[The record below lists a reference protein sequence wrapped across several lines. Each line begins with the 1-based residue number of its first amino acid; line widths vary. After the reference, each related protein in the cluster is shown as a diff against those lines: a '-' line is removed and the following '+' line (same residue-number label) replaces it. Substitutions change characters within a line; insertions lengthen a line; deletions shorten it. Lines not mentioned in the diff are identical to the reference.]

1 MVANIA
7 ILSLLS
13 LSLYIY
19 IYVKAVVAS
28 KAVGDDGGANLLF
41 VDVVDRRKV
50 PVFRVFER
58 LGFI

>member
-1 MVANIA
+1 MFANIV
-7 ILSLLS
+7 ILSLFSLS
-13 LSLYIY
+13 LSL
-19 IYVKAVVAS
+19 YVKAVVAS

-50 PVFRVFER
+50 PVFSSFER

>member
-7 ILSLLS
+7 ILSFYS

-50 PVFRVFER
+50 PVFSSF
-58 LGFI
+58 